1 MTMNAARMSGRDPE
15 KDVMTGDSATN
26 NLQLWPSTRDDEI
39 EQAVEEAEQ
48 HHDHK
53 THEENRPSLARVLSR
68 RSAASIDPGPPPDG
82 GTQAWVQVFCTH
94 LTIFTTFGFF
104 TSFGVYQTY
113 YENTLGIAPSTISWI
128 GSIQVFL
135 LFGIGTFTGR
145 ATDAGLF
152 RPVYIAGA
160 VFQIV
165 GIFTMAE
172 STKLWQLFLSQAVCL
187 GISNGLQFCPAMALV
202 STYFARRRAFALGIT
217 ALGSCTGGVIF
228 PVIVQQCLPRI
239 GFPWTIR
246 IIGFIMLV
254 SNIITIALF
263 RTRLPPR
270 TTGPLVDWASF
281 KEAPYSLYCSAM
293 FFAFWGLYFAFFY
306 IGSYSRNVLG
316 ASYQQ
321 SINLLLVQVCMGFVF
336 RVLPT
341 YYADKV
347 GALNVLIPFAFVCG
361 IMMFGWIGIHSIGSL
376 YAFAVIYGSGSAVI
390 QALWPAIIGSMSR
403 TQDLKKAG
411 VRMGMAFTIVSFS
424 SFTGPPLAGALIQV
438 NNGDY
443 TYANIWAGTSFFIG
457 GALLVATRFSLVG
470 WDWKARI

>member
-1 MTMNAARMSGRDPE
+1 MVGTARDPE
-15 KDVMTGDSATN
+15 KGAITEAAPPDSRPNT
-26 NLQLWPSTRDDEI
+26 LDEDI
-39 EQAVEEAEQ
+39 EQTAEEVQEPDEGKKQ
-48 HHDHK
+48 RDN
-53 THEENRPSLARVLSR
+53 EEPALARIATR
-68 RSAASIDPGPPPDG
+68 RSAASSWIDPGPPPDG
-82 GTQAWVQVFCTH
+82 GLTAWLQVLCTH

-135 LFGIGTFTGR
+135 LFGIGTITGR

-172 STKLWQLFLSQAVCL
+172 STKLWHLFLSQAVCL
-187 GISNGLQFCPAMALV
+187 GIANGLQFCPAMALV
-202 STYFARRRAFALGIT
+202 STYFAKRRALALGFT

-228 PVIVQQCLPRI
+228 PVIAQQCIPRI

-246 IIGFIMLV
+246 IIGFIMLC
-254 SNIITIALF
+254 SNAFTITF
-263 RTRLPPR
+263 YRTRLPPR
-270 TTGPLVDWASF
+270 KTGPLVDWASF
-281 KEAPYSLYCSAM
+281 KEAPFSLFCAGM
-293 FFAFWGLYFAFFY
+293 FFSFWGLYFAFFY
-306 IGSYSRNVLG
+306 IGSYARNVLG

-336 RVLPT
+336 RVLPS

-347 GALNVLIPFAFVCG
+347 GSLNVLLPSTFVCG
-361 IMMFGWIGIHSIGSL
+361 IMMFGWIGIKSVSTL
-376 YAFAVIYGSGSAVI
+376 YVFAVVYGSGSAII
-390 QALWPAIIGSMSR
+390 QALWPAVIGTMNR
-403 TQDLKKAG
+403 TPDLKKTG
-411 VRMGMAFTIVSFS
+411 VRMGMAFTIVSVS
-424 SFTGPPLAGALIQV
+424 SFTGPPLAGALIQM
-438 NNGDY
+438 NHGDY

-457 GALLVATRFSLVG
+457 GALLVATRFAIVG
-470 WDWKARI
+470 WNWKAYV